1 MAYLGTESE
10 RVVRSTKQS
19 KADLN
24 MILRWGVE
32 WWIWAT
38 PECHLYTFC
47 TCDLRQTNNFYSYLI
62 FVIILWQSR
71 HFFNSIS
78 DTHRTDIPQ
87 MWFADKYFQY
97 LILTI
102 ASAIPHMWQTSQ
114 VKSSDKY
121 CLSNKSS
128 QATNIQYLI
137 LTVLHFHN
145 STLFTLFTHAYHTSG
160 KCQCIDLKCITLV
173 RYLACADI

>member
-24 MILRWGVE
+24 MIHRWGVE
-32 WWIWAT
+32 WWIWAIWAT

-78 DTHRTDIPQ
+78 ETHRKDIPHH
-87 MWFADKYFQY
+87 MWSADKHFQYPVYFQY

-102 ASAIPHMWQTSQ
+102 ASGIPHMWI
-114 VKSSDKY
+114 
-121 CLSNKSS
+121 
-128 QATNIQYLI
+128 AYLI
-137 LTVLHFHN
+137 LTILHN
-145 STLFTLFTHAYHTSG
+145 SIGNSAHVTKLFV
-160 KCQCIDLKCITLV
+160 K
-173 RYLACADI
+173 